1 MRRILK
7 ILIFKGYKLF
17 WERDTLKQRITI
29 EEYNIKWE
37 SEFNKLQIIINNAME
52 ELVLSV
58 EHVGSTAVKGLVS
71 KSILDIDIVIEEY
84 GIFPEVV
91 TKLEAIGY
99 YHQAD
104 WSLKGREAFGRKDAF
119 VPWSEEN
126 TVWMEHHLY
135 VCDKNSEELR
145 RHIAFRDYLREH
157 EDVAVEYGRLKEELA
172 RESKNRSSYSEGKT
186 AFITNILEKIN

>member
-1 MRRILK
+1 M
-7 ILIFKGYKLF
+7 
-17 WERDTLKQRITI
+17 KQRITI

-37 SEFNKLQIIINNAME
+37 SEFNKLQTIINDAME

-71 KSILDIDIVIEEY
+71 KPILDIDIVIEDYE
-84 GIFPEVV
+84 IFHEVV

-99 YHQAD
+99 YHQAE
-104 WSLKGREAFGRKDAF
+104 WSFKGREAFGRKDAF
-119 VPWSEEN
+119 VPWHGES

-145 RHIAFRDYLREH
+145 KHIAFRDYLREH
-157 EDVAVEYGRLKEELA
+157 KDVAAEYGCLKEELA
-172 RESKNRSSYSEGKT
+172 RESKNRFSYSEGKT

>member
-1 MRRILK
+1 M
-7 ILIFKGYKLF
+7 
-17 WERDTLKQRITI
+17 KQRITI

-37 SEFNKLQIIINNAME
+37 SEFYKLQSLINNVIN
-52 ELVLSV
+52 ELVLSI
-58 EHVGSTAVKGLVS
+58 EHVGSTSVTGLAA
-71 KSILDIDIVIEEY
+71 KPILDIDIVIEEY
-84 GIFPEVV
+84 EIFPEVV
-91 TKLEAIGY
+91 KTLEKIGY

-104 WSLKGREAFGRKDAF
+104 WSFKGREAFGRKDAF
-119 VPWSEEN
+119 VPWDGES

-157 EDVAVEYGRLKEELA
+157 EDVAVEYGRLKEGLA

>member
-1 MRRILK
+1 M
-7 ILIFKGYKLF
+7 
-17 WERDTLKQRITI
+17 KQRITI

-37 SEFNKLQIIINNAME
+37 NEFYRLQSLINNVIN
-52 ELVLSV
+52 ELVLSI
-58 EHVGSTAVKGLVS
+58 EHVGSTSVKGLAAKPV
-71 KSILDIDIVIEEY
+71 LDIDIVIEEY
-84 GIFPEVV
+84 EIFPEVV
-91 TKLEAIGY
+91 KRLETIGY
-99 YHQAD
+99 YHQAE
-104 WSLKGREAFGRKDAF
+104 WSYKGREGVGRKDAF
-119 VPWSEEN
+119 VPWSEES

-186 AFITNILEKIN
+186 AFITSILEKIN

>member
-1 MRRILK
+1 M
-7 ILIFKGYKLF
+7 
-17 WERDTLKQRITI
+17 KQRITI

-37 SEFNKLQIIINNAME
+37 SEFNKLQSLVNNVIK
-52 ELVLSV
+52 ELALSI
-58 EHVGSTAVKGLVS
+58 EHVGSTSVKGLAS
-71 KSILDIDIVIEEY
+71 KPILDVDIVIEEY

-91 TKLEAIGY
+91 KILETIGY

-104 WSLKGREAFGRKDAF
+104 WSFKGREAFGRKAAF
-119 VPWSEEN
+119 VPWDGER

-157 EDVAVEYGRLKEELA
+157 EDVAIEYGSLKKVLA
-172 RESKNRSSYSEGKT
+172 RESKNRASYSEGKT
-186 AFITNILEKIN
+186 AFITSILEGIN

>member
-1 MRRILK
+1 M
-7 ILIFKGYKLF
+7 
-17 WERDTLKQRITI
+17 KQRITI
-29 EEYNIKWE
+29 EEYNIKWD
-37 SEFNKLQIIINNAME
+37 SEFYKLQLLINNVIN
-52 ELVLSV
+52 ELVLSI

-71 KSILDIDIVIEEY
+71 KPILDIDIVIEDYE
-84 GIFPEVV
+84 IFPEVV
-91 TKLEAIGY
+91 KRLETIGY
-99 YHQAD
+99 YHQAE
-104 WSLKGREAFGRKDAF
+104 WSFKGRETFDRKDAF
-119 VPWSEEN
+119 IPWSEEN

>member
-1 MRRILK
+1 M
-7 ILIFKGYKLF
+7 
-17 WERDTLKQRITI
+17 KQRITI

-37 SEFNKLQIIINNAME
+37 SEFNKLQSLVNNVIK
-52 ELVLSV
+52 ELALSI
-58 EHVGSTAVKGLVS
+58 EHVGSTSVKGLAS
-71 KSILDIDIVIEEY
+71 KPILDVDIVIEEY

-91 TKLEAIGY
+91 KILETIGY

-104 WSLKGREAFGRKDAF
+104 WSFKGREAFGRKDAF
-119 VPWSEEN
+119 VPWDGER